1 MKLIKLFS
9 LGVMLSSSVH
19 AATVTVSAGFGTN
32 GLLVTS
38 GGVAVA
44 SQFLALGNWNSGVF
58 TQFGSSITADTGA
71 VSGAFTATAPT
82 SLNGLVVHLYVGT
95 GNTLDFS
102 SGANYI
108 VIRATSNTAFPADVS
123 SVLATAT
130 ATMSNWTTTSV
141 VTNSASFAAVGTKTI
156 NFVPEPSSALLGA
169 IGALALLRRRRI

>member
-130 ATMSNWTTTSV
+130 VTMSNWTTASV
-141 VTNSASFAAVGTKTI
+141 VTNSTYMLPVGTKTI
-156 NFVPEPSSALLGA
+156 GIPEPSSALLGA